1 MKTNRPVN
9 EKPTTIETQRATKK
23 KYQVFTDKI
32 IKERLAN
39 EGPCSD
45 GPILVFFL
53 LISFCSTAFADFSF
67 HRRTLILIVIICSL
81 SCAIFGRL
89 ASVWSLTLFTKFY
102 LVVLFFLRGVTQF
115 YLIIPSFIH
124 FYLDLPSFTQFLPS
138 FTQFLASCTKLYPVL
153 PSFTQ
158 FYLVFV

>member
-45 GPILVFFL
+45 GPILVSFL
-53 LISFCSTAFADFSF
+53 LISFRSTAFADFSF

-102 LVVLFFLRGVTQF
+102 LVVLFFLRGVT
-115 YLIIPSFIH
+115 
-124 FYLDLPSFTQFLPS
+124 
-138 FTQFLASCTKLYPVL
+138 
-153 PSFTQ
+153 
-158 FYLVFV
+158 